1 VAADVAGGEVSSP
14 AAMVGGAS
22 VVPGGEEGA
31 DDVRVI
37 AAVLMVAAA
46 RLGEV
51 PAGGNGRLEAAR
63 RGERRREILRAWRRV

>member
-1 VAADVAGGEVSSP
+1 VVDDVAGGEVSSP

-22 VVPGGEEGA
+22 LVPGGGEGA
-31 DDVRVI
+31 DDVRVVG
-37 AAVLMVAAA
+37 AVQMVAAA

-63 RGERRREILRAWRRV
+63 RGELRREILRAWRRV